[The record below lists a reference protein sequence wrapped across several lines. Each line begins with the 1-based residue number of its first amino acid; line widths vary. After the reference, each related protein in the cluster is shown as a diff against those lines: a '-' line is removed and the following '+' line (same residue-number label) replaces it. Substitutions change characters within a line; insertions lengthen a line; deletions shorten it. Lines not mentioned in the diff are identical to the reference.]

1 MSICVAT
8 DPNNPMIEGWKDM
21 FYCLSP
27 VSWAYVGVAIS
38 LPFSILGAGW

>member
-1 MSICVAT
+1 MSICTNT
-8 DPNNPMIEGWKDM
+8 DGTMIEGWKDM

-38 LPFSILGAGW
+38 LTFSILGAGW